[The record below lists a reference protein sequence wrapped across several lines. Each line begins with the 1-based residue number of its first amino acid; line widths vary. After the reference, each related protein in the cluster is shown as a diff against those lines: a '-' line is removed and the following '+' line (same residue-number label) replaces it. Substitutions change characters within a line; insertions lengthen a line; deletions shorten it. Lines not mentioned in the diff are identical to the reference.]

1 MRYLLDTHILIWALS
16 GTEGLLTRDIAEMID
31 APENEICY
39 SPISIWEVSI
49 KNAVRP
55 GQTGVTA
62 DALARLCVKAGM
74 RELPMTTRHALAVS
88 DLSRP
93 EGAPAHKDPFDRMLI
108 AQAKEEGMLLVKH
121 DGKLADYG
129 ESCVMLV

>member
-16 GTEGLLTRDIAEMID
+16 GTEGLLTRDVAEMID

-39 SPISIWEVSI
+39 SPVSIWEVSI

-62 DALARLCVKAGM
+62 DALARLCAKAGM

-88 DLSRP
+88 SLSRP

-108 AQAKEEGMLLVKH
+108 VQAKEEGMLLITH

-129 ESCVMLV
+129 EPCVMLV